1 MIIKYNFQQTETPAL
16 NVITHIFS
24 RLVIPHK
31 LTTTTNSFL
40 LGSIDVDR
48 NQFLGWCFSESLEKY
63 QRIPYFV
70 PKVPICSTSCFN
82 KWYHSRDGKRT
93 LLDAVPS
100 LFGYMQISSQTT
112 KILHLF
118 MQIWRQAG
126 NIIRLD
132 TIVVLLNIIFH
143 KCFDRIKSVGFMSP
157 ASRIKKL
164 CSDCLHTSPAVISYH
179 STKKWT
185 TTNISCT
192 YSIWGTQLS

>member
-16 NVITHIFS
+16 NIITHIFS

-93 LLDAVPS
+93 LLDAIPS

-112 KILHLF
+112 KKNTALIYADF
-118 MQIWRQAG
+118 KKSRQHNKAWYHCIFTWY
-126 NIIRLD
+126 NL
-132 TIVVLLNIIFH
+132 IIFVH
-143 KCFDRIKSVGFMSP
+143 IISIIFTHRTNGSV
-157 ASRIKKL
+157 L
-164 CSDCLHTSPAVISYH
+164 TE
-179 STKKWT
+179 
-185 TTNISCT
+185 
-192 YSIWGTQLS
+192 